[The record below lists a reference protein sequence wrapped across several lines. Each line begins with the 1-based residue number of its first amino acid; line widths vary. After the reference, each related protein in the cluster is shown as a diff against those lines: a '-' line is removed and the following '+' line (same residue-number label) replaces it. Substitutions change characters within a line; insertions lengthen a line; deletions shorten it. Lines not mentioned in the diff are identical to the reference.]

1 MRIEN
6 IKENTTYYLIVES
19 SMFRHYPVC
28 FIQEIKFEMWD
39 LPLNESLMDI
49 KCYIMAKVCNSNEF
63 NWLCRITK
71 EDIINKVFDNL
82 EEAKK
87 ECCNKLKELYKNA
100 KIYYEGL
107 IKEMEELQE
116 NKTLDV

>member
-39 LPLNESLMDI
+39 LPLNESL
-49 KCYIMAKVCNSNEF
+49 
-63 NWLCRITK
+63 
-71 EDIINKVFDNL
+71 
-82 EEAKK
+82 
-87 ECCNKLKELYKNA
+87 
-100 KIYYEGL
+100 
-107 IKEMEELQE
+107 IKEIEELQE